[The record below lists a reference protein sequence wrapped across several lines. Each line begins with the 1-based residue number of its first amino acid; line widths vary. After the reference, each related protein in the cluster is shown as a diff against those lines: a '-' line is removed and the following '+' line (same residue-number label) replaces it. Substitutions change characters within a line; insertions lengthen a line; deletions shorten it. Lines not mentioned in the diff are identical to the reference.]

1 MQLNV
6 KAFTLTFGILWGAG
20 LFFLTWWIILF
31 EGASGD
37 PTFIGRFYVGYNISP
52 SGSILGFLWG
62 CADGSI
68 CGLAFAG
75 LYNFITRKFST
86 HERIKT

>member
-6 KAFTLTFGILWGAG
+6 KAFALTSGILWGVG
-20 LFFLTWWIILF
+20 LFSLTWWIILL

-37 PTFIGRFYVGYNISP
+37 PTFIGRFYIGYNISP
-52 SGSILGFLWG
+52 SGSIVGFLWG
-62 CADGSI
+62 FADGGI
-68 CGLAFAG
+68 CGLAFGG

-86 HERIKT
+86 PERIKT